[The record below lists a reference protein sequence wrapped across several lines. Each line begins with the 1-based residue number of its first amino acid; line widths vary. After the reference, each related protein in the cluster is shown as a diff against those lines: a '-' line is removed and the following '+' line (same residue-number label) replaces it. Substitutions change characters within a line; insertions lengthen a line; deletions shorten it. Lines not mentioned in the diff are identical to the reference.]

1 MTTPICDF
9 VRKYAAQNSLR
20 LHMPGHKGTAFL
32 GFEHMDVTEIDGA
45 DSLYEAD
52 GIIAES
58 EANASAL
65 FGCDTFYSAEGS
77 SQCIRAMLYLAC
89 MSGEKKEKPLVLAA
103 RNAHK
108 TFLSA
113 AALLDI
119 DIEWL
124 YGENSGAYLSCDVT
138 AQYLERAI
146 VTSDRKPAAVYIT
159 SPDYLGNIADIKSL
173 AEVCHRHG
181 VLLLVDN
188 AHGAYLRFLSQSQ
201 HPIDLGADVCCD
213 SAHKTLPVLTGGA
226 YLHISPRVS
235 EKLSHM
241 AKNALAMFGSTSPS
255 YIIMQSLDMANK
267 YIADGYGNRLEV
279 CCKRVE
285 NLKKVLRE
293 KGFILSGCEPL
304 KVTIAA
310 KSYGYTGKE
319 LADILFEKNIVCEF
333 SDPDFTVFMFTP
345 EISDEQFIYLEEV
358 ICDIPRKETIKSV
371 PPEFCKAN
379 KAMSVREAAFSM
391 CEEISARDAVGRVL
405 AVAAVGCPP
414 AVPIV
419 VCGELIDKNAVE
431 CFEYYGIDSCCVVKQ
446 QP

>member
-119 DIEWL
+119 DIGWL
-124 YGENSGAYLSCDVT
+124 YGENRGAYLSCDVT
-138 AQYLERAI
+138 TQYLERAI

-188 AHGAYLRFLSQSQ
+188 AHGAYLRFLSQTQ

-267 YIADGYGNRLEV
+267 YITGASTALTEKYSPSKSGNISFSKETKTTSGKAITLTYKEYLKIFIMLNTLSDEKEKAMLSRIATLIQINMTNGMDNIVIDDTEYEKNGDFNITEAYTMLEVEADAKINTWFMGMFVPDYNMNADGSTSYEYNYSDIASKE
-279 CCKRVE
+279 
-285 NLKKVLRE
+285 KKISYKGVL
-293 KGFILSGCEPL
+293 
-304 KVTIAA
+304 
-310 KSYGYTGKE
+310 SY
-319 LADILFEKNIVCEF
+319 
-333 SDPDFTVFMFTP
+333 
-345 EISDEQFIYLEEV
+345 
-358 ICDIPRKETIKSV
+358 
-371 PPEFCKAN
+371 
-379 KAMSVREAAFSM
+379 
-391 CEEISARDAVGRVL
+391 
-405 AVAAVGCPP
+405 
-414 AVPIV
+414 
-419 VCGELIDKNAVE
+419 
-431 CFEYYGIDSCCVVKQ
+431 
-446 QP
+446 